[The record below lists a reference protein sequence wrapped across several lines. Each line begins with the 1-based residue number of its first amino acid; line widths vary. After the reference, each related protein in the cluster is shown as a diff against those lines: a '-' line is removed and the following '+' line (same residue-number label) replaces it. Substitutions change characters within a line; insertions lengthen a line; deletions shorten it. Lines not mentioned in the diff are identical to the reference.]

1 MPTLNISILTAARNL
16 EYVALRVPG
25 SLEGNYQLP
34 QNWVISEMT

>member
-16 EYVALRVPG
+16 EHVAFWVPG

-34 QNWVISEMT
+34 ENWAVSEMT